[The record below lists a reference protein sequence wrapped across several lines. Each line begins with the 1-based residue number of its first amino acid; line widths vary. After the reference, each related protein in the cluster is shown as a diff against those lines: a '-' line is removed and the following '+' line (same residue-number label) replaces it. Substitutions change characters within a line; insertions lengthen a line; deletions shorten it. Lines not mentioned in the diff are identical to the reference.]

1 MGEIQRI
8 CIQCGHGNS
17 IEARYCAKC
26 GFDSQSNLPAPRAN
40 LPAVIGQAALPVLI
54 GVGGWAMRAG
64 WRLLQ
69 QRLTQ
74 AVTPVQSAPPA
85 PTGPAAP
92 TLPAV
97 PVQRVKR
104 TIRIRSS
111 WAVNQGDGVWRQGMS
126 DQTIELDD

>member
-1 MGEIQRI
+1 MFTVWAWQWDRG
-8 CIQCGHGNS
+8 
-17 IEARYCAKC
+17 ARYCARC
-26 GFDSQSNLPAPRAN
+26 GYDSQSALPVLRTS

-54 GVGGWAMRAG
+54 GVAGWAVRTG

-69 QRLTQ
+69 SRINQ
-74 AVTPVQSAPPA
+74 AVTPVHVQPA
-85 PTGPAAP
+85 SPTPISPAAP

-97 PVQRVKR
+97 PAPRAKR

-111 WAVNQGDGVWRQGMS
+111 WAVNHGDGVWRQGMS